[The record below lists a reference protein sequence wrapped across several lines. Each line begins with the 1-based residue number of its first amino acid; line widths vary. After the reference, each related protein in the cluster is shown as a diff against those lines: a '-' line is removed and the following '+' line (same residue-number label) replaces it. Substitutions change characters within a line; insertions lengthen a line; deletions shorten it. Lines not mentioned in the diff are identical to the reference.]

1 MVSKRL
7 DKISDYPRHGFN
19 LRVVCQGCGR
29 ATVIDALAL
38 SMARSK
44 ASKSRDMGAIE
55 RDLRCRACGS
65 RAVKCGPVERL
76 PGER

>member
-1 MVSKRL
+1 MGSKRL

-19 LRVVCQGCGR
+19 LHVVCQGCGR
-29 ATVIDALAL
+29 ATVMAALSL
-38 SMARSK
+38 SMARTK

-65 RAVKCGPVERL
+65 RRVKCGPVELL
-76 PGER
+76 PGE